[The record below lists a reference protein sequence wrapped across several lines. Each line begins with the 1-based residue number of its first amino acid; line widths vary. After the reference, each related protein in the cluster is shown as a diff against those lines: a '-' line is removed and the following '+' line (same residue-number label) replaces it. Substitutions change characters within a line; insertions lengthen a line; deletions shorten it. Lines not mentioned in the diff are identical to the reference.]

1 MGLFHR
7 HEWKKIGKFYATG
20 RWNYG
25 YPVHLY
31 TVQECACGK
40 TKNISV
46 SNTLCHGFDDYF
58 DFTQSVEKLGYEL
71 KRIVEAKLE
80 KRL

>member
-20 RWNYG
+20 SWNYG

-31 TVQECACGK
+31 VAHECQCGK
-40 TKNISV
+40 TRNIPIS
-46 SNTLCHGFDDYF
+46 STLCHGFRYISGFPTLTFVCD
-58 DFTQSVEKLGYEL
+58 
-71 KRIVEAKLE
+71 I
-80 KRL
+80 

>member
-1 MGLFHR
+1 MGLFHK
-7 HEWKKIGKFYATG
+7 HEWKKIGKFYTRG
-20 RWNYG
+20 TWNYG

-31 TVQECACGK
+31 VAHECQCGK
-40 TKNISV
+40 TRNIPIS
-46 SNTLCHGFDDYF
+46 STLCHGFNDYY

-80 KRL
+80 KKL